1 MTEMD
6 RAFPE
11 EEFATRREKLGAAM
25 AAAGLDGLV
34 VSTPENIFY
43 LTGLDH
49 QGFFAL
55 HLLIVTAAGEMTLIV
70 RAMERVTVEDQV
82 SGARFVGYADNED
95 PARVACTA
103 LQDSDLARGRIGVEK
118 HSLFFPP
125 RAYEALLAG
134 TPEATWLDAS
144 RLIDELRMIKSP
156 LEIAYTRQAA
166 AVTDAMLQAAIAT
179 AAPGVN
185 EREVAAEIHR
195 AMILAGGDTPGFGP
209 FIRPTPRLGQEHT
222 TWQDRK
228 LVAGEALLLELS
240 GCVSRYHAPAG
251 RFLFIGRRPAGAR
264 EIEQVC
270 LEAFDRVVE
279 AIVPGVTAAEVYR
292 AWQSRVDEAGLSHY
306 RRHHCGYV
314 VGLGFPPSWT
324 GGSMVMGLRHDSNLV
339 LRPGMVFHLLSW
351 LMGSGRGDYFVS
363 NTAVLTDA
371 GYEVL
376 TKTPRHAQVV

>member
-1 MTEMD
+1 
-6 RAFPE
+6 
-11 EEFATRREKLGAAM
+11 
-25 AAAGLDGLV
+25 
-34 VSTPENIFY
+34 
-43 LTGLDH
+43 
-49 QGFFAL
+49 
-55 HLLIVTAAGEMTLIV
+55 
-70 RAMERVTVEDQV
+70 
-82 SGARFVGYADNED
+82 
-95 PARVACTA
+95 
-103 LQDSDLARGRIGVEK
+103 
-118 HSLFFPP
+118 
-125 RAYEALLAG
+125 
-134 TPEATWLDAS
+134 
-144 RLIDELRMIKSP
+144 
-156 LEIAYTRQAA
+156 
-166 AVTDAMLQAAIAT
+166 
-179 AAPGVN
+179 
-185 EREVAAEIHR
+185 
-195 AMILAGGDTPGFGP
+195 MILAGGGTPGFGP

-251 RFLFIGRRPAGAR
+251 RFLFIGRRPAGTR

-324 GGSMVMGLRHDSNLV
+324 GGSMVVGLRHDSNLV

-371 GYEVL
+371 GCEVL